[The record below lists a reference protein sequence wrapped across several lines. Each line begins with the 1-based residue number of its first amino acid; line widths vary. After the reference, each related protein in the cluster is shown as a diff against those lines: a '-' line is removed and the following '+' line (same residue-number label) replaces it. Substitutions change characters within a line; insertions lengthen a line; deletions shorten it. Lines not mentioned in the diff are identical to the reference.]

1 MYVHQTIEYDNN
13 LPGRIRLFDSPDGKT
28 SVEAHWH
35 EEIELI
41 YVDSGTLF
49 VTINDL
55 EHELKR
61 GDVIV
66 LGAKTVHSMTGWV
79 ARYLSVHFSDLFVR
93 SYFDSISDYD
103 FELHENTQE
112 RREMTLL
119 LQKLLAIEQNAFDEY
134 NALAKYSMMIKM
146 LRLLLTRCCKKKV
159 TPADVGGKRNT
170 KCDAQIIR
178 QYIEENYRRKILI
191 GEIAEL
197 VDIAPMY
204 ITPYFKK
211 LMGKNFVTYLNEVR
225 VNHALDDY
233 LTHDVPV
240 CEAALKNGFGHYNHF
255 TNACRKYYGASPTA
269 IKKQKRQRDGASNAP
284 LARPA

>member
-13 LPGRIRLFDSPDGKT
+13 LPGRIRLFDSPDGKV

-66 LGAKTVHSMTGWV
+66 LGAKTVHSMTGWE

-93 SYFDSISDYD
+93 SFFRAIGEYD
-103 FELHENTQE
+103 FELHENSQA

-119 LQKLLAIEQNAFDEY
+119 MQKLLAIEQNAFDEY
-134 NALAKYSMMIKM
+134 SALEKYSMMIKM
-146 LRLLLTRCCKKKV
+146 LRLLHQSV
-159 TPADVGGKRNT
+159 
-170 KCDAQIIR
+170 
-178 QYIEENYRRKILI
+178 Y
-191 GEIAEL
+191 
-197 VDIAPMY
+197 
-204 ITPYFKK
+204 
-211 LMGKNFVTYLNEVR
+211 
-225 VNHALDDY
+225 
-233 LTHDVPV
+233 
-240 CEAALKNGFGHYNHF
+240 
-255 TNACRKYYGASPTA
+255 
-269 IKKQKRQRDGASNAP
+269 
-284 LARPA
+284 

>member
-13 LPGRIRLFDSPDGKT
+13 LPGRIRLFDSPDGKAP
-28 SVEAHWH
+28 VEAHWH
-35 EEIELI
+35 DEIELI

-49 VTINDL
+49 VTVNDA

-61 GDVIV
+61 GDVFV
-66 LGAKTVHSMTGWV
+66 LGAKAIHSMTGWE

-93 SYFDSISDYD
+93 SYFDAIGDYD

-119 LQKLLAIEQNAFDEY
+119 MQKLLAIEQNAFDEY
-134 NALAKYSMMIKM
+134 SVLAKYSLMIKM
-146 LRLLLTRCCKKKV
+146 LRLLLTRCRTEKATRAV
-159 TPADVGGKRNT
+159 ISGKRNHES
-170 KCDAQIIR
+170 DAQLVK
-178 QYIEENYRRKILI
+178 QYIEENFRRKLFI

-197 VDIAPMY
+197 INIAPMY

-211 LMGKNFVTYLNEVR
+211 LTGRNFSGYLNEVR

-233 LTHDVPV
+233 LTHDIAVGD
-240 CEAALKNGFGHYNHF
+240 AAIKNGFGHYNHF
-255 TNACRKYYGASPTA
+255 TSACRKYYGASPTE
-269 IKKQKRQRDGASNAP
+269 IKKRKRQRDVASGAP
-284 LARPA
+284 LERSA